1 VTILIPPRIRMR
13 RATMKALR
21 RLALV
26 ALGVAAA
33 ACASARPAAGPET
46 ASGERGVEV
55 VNSSHQRVNV
65 YGFVPGATSSEY
77 LGTVAAGSSRRFPLP
92 SMVQSVSVRTT
103 DGRSVDNKVRVRHI
117 RL

>member
-1 VTILIPPRIRMR
+1 MR
-13 RATMKALR
+13 ALR
-21 RLALV
+21 RMALV
-26 ALGVAAA
+26 VLGVAAA
-33 ACASARPAAGPET
+33 ACASARPAAEPEA

-55 VNSSHQRVNV
+55 VNSSDQRVNV
-65 YGFVPGATSSEY
+65 YGFVPGATGSEY

-92 SMVQSVSVRTT
+92 PMVQYVSLKTT